1 VSATIRLTDG
11 REVETSSEEAR
22 EVFRH
27 STAHVMAQAVCEL
40 FPGTRYAIG
49 PSIADGFYYDF
60 DVGRPFTPEDLE
72 AIEEKMRAIIAA
84 DQPFVREELS
94 RDEALQR
101 FSDQPFKREIIE
113 GVDEAEGAGSGAITV
128 FRNDGWADLCRG
140 PHIERTGRVPAF
152 KLLRVAGAYWRG
164 DERNP
169 MLQRIYGTAWES
181 KEALDAY
188 LTRLEE
194 AARRD
199 HRKLGRELDLFSF
212 PEELGGGLLVWH
224 PKGGALRKE
233 LEDFAR
239 AINLSHGYVPVFT
252 PHIARGE
259 LWETSGHLRQYAE
272 NMYPPMELEG
282 HNYYAKPMNCPF
294 HVLVYK
300 SKIRS
305 YRDLPIRLFELG
317 TVYRNERAGV
327 LHGLLRIRGFTQDDS
342 HIFCRRDQLVDEI
355 IGVMELTVEIHRAL
369 GFGEPKIELSTKP
382 GKAIGDESMWA
393 EATEALRSALDKWK
407 KPYTVAEGEGA
418 FYGPKIDFHFADAI
432 GRYWQLTTIQ
442 VDFALPEAFDLHYAA
457 GQENVLE
464 RPVMIHR
471 AIFGSIERVTGVLI
485 EHYAGAFPAWLA
497 PVQAI
502 ICPVADRHN
511 DHCEHVAAGMRAKG
525 IRVEVDNRREKL
537 GHKIRDAKL
546 QKAPYILV
554 IGDADLEANTA
565 GVNPRDGEQERGVP
579 VAEFTDR
586 LLAEI
591 ASRAKR

>member
-1 VSATIRLTDG
+1 MSDTIRLTDG
-11 REVETSSEEAR
+11 REVPVSSDEAR

-27 STAHVMAQAVCEL
+27 SAAHVMAQAVCDL
-40 FPGTRYAIG
+40 FPGARYAIG
-49 PSIADGFYYDF
+49 PSIVDGFYYDF

-72 AIEEKMRAIIAA
+72 KIETRMREIVAA
-84 DQPFVREELS
+84 DQPFVREELG
-94 RDEALQR
+94 RDAALER
-101 FSDQPFKREIIE
+101 FKDQPFKREIIE
-113 GVDEAEGAGSGAITV
+113 GVEETEGAGSKAITV
-128 FRNDGWADLCRG
+128 YRNNGWADLCRG
-140 PHIERTGRVPAF
+140 PHVERTGVVPAF

-181 KEALDAY
+181 PAALEDY
-188 LTRLEE
+188 LHRLEE
-194 AARRD
+194 AAKRD

-212 PEELGGGLLVWH
+212 PDELGGGLLVWH

-239 AINLSHGYVPVFT
+239 AINLARGYVPVFT

-282 HNYYAKPMNCPF
+282 ANYYVKPMNCPF

-300 SKIRS
+300 SRTRS
-305 YRDLPIRLFELG
+305 WRDLPIRLFELG

-355 IGVMELTVEIHRAL
+355 IGVMELTVDIHAAL
-369 GFGEPKIELSTKP
+369 GFGDPRIELSTKP
-382 GKAIGDESMWA
+382 GKAIGNEEMWA
-393 EATEALRSALDKWK
+393 EATDALRGALEKWG
-407 KPYTVAEGEGA
+407 KPYAVAEGEGA

-432 GRYWQLTTIQ
+432 GRFWQLTTIQ
-442 VDFALPEAFDLHYAA
+442 VDFALPEAFDLEFASS
-457 GQENVLE
+457 QENVLE

-485 EHYAGAFPAWLA
+485 EHYAGAFPTWLA
-497 PVQAI
+497 PVQVM

-511 DHCEHVAAGMRAKG
+511 DHCEGIATGMRGLG

-546 QKAPYILV
+546 QKVPYILV
-554 IGDADLEANTA
+554 IGDKDIEANTA
-565 GVNPRDGEQERGVP
+565 GVNPREGEERRGAP
-579 VAEFTDR
+579 IDEFSAQI
-586 LLAEI
+586 LAEI
-591 ASRAKR
+591 RERRRA